1 MTDDERTQWDI
12 VAQAL
17 EATGDY
23 RIVRKLHQV
32 EQYTEPDGES
42 MQLGLVLDTE
52 TTGLDAQVDDVIE
65 LGMVLFEYAPA
76 TGRVYRIVD
85 AFDELRDPGRHI
97 PAEITALTHITDDM
111 VQGHHI
117 DGVAVEAFAS
127 RATLVISH
135 NAAFDRPFVEKTW
148 RVFETRPWACSMSQV
163 QWHDE
168 GVGTQKQE
176 LIALC
181 LGFFYEAHRAE
192 NDCRALLHIL
202 AGTLPLS
209 GRPVLKPLLDH
220 AVVDDAHI
228 WAMGAPF
235 EAKDLLRMRG
245 YRFNNGTN
253 GKPKA
258 WHITV
263 MAGELDAE
271 LAFLDGV
278 YGENARSRVRIDTT
292 SPLDRFSSRG

>member
-1 MTDDERTQWDI
+1 MTDGERTQWEV
-12 VAQAL
+12 VARAL
-17 EATGDY
+17 EETGDY
-23 RIVRKLHQV
+23 RIVRKFHQV
-32 EQYTEPDGES
+32 ERYAEPDGEP

-52 TTGLDAQVDDVIE
+52 TTGLDAQLDDVIE

-111 VQGHHI
+111 VQGHHV
-117 DGVAVEAFAS
+117 DAAAVETFAS

-148 RVFETRPWACSMSQV
+148 RVFETRPWACSMSQIH
-163 QWHDE
+163 WHDE

-202 AGTLPLS
+202 AGTLPLT

-220 AVVDDAHI
+220 AMADDFHI
-228 WAMGAPF
+228 WAVGAPF
-235 EAKDLLRMRG
+235 EAKDLLRIRG

-263 MAGELDAE
+263 MAEELDAE

-278 YGENARSRVRIDTT
+278 YGENARGRVRIDTT